1 MQGPSRKI
9 LQAILYESIAVAVL
23 SPSISL
29 IYDEGLAHA
38 GALSLMLSV
47 CALLW
52 NVLFNYVFECWEARQ
67 PQRARTLG
75 RRLLHSLGFEG
86 GSFYCWCHWWHGGWR
101 FLGGLHWSPIW
112 GCSFSSSFTRWCF
125 SGSLIGCLM
134 YQRPRRGRFRLTNNP
149 RETPISLP
157 VAVLGFVHE
166 QCNQRD

>member
-29 IYDEGLAHA
+29 IYDEDLAHA

-86 GSFYCWCHWWHGGWR
+86 GLVLLLVPLVAWWLEISWWAALVTDLGLFVFFFFYALAFQWVFDR
-101 FLGGLHWSPIW
+101 VFDVPESAKEQV
-112 GCSFSSSFTRWCF
+112 SV
-125 SGSLIGCLM
+125 
-134 YQRPRRGRFRLTNNP
+134 NP
-149 RETPISLP
+149 
-157 VAVLGFVHE
+157 
-166 QCNQRD
+166 

>member
-86 GSFYCWCHWWHGGWR
+86 GLVLLLVPLVAWWLEISWWAALVTDLGLFVFFFFYALVFQWVFDRVFDVPNSAKGEA
-101 FLGGLHWSPIW
+101 SV
-112 GCSFSSSFTRWCF
+112 
-125 SGSLIGCLM
+125 
-134 YQRPRRGRFRLTNNP
+134 NP
-149 RETPISLP
+149 
-157 VAVLGFVHE
+157 
-166 QCNQRD
+166 

>member
-23 SPSISL
+23 SPSISF

-52 NVLFNYVFECWEARQ
+52 NVLFNYAFEFWEAHQ

-86 GSFYCWCHWWHGGWR
+86 GWFCCWCHWWHGG
-101 FLGGLHWSPIW
+101 
-112 GCSFSSSFTRWCF
+112 
-125 SGSLIGCLM
+125 
-134 YQRPRRGRFRLTNNP
+134 
-149 RETPISLP
+149 
-157 VAVLGFVHE
+157 
-166 QCNQRD
+166 

>member
-23 SPSISL
+23 SPSISF

-52 NVLFNYVFECWEARQ
+52 NVLFNYVFEFWEAHQ

-86 GSFYCWCHWWHGGWR
+86 GLVLLLVPLVAWWLKISWWAALVTDLGLFVFFFFYALVFQWVFDRVFDVPNSAKGEA
-101 FLGGLHWSPIW
+101 SV
-112 GCSFSSSFTRWCF
+112 
-125 SGSLIGCLM
+125 
-134 YQRPRRGRFRLTNNP
+134 NP
-149 RETPISLP
+149 
-157 VAVLGFVHE
+157 
-166 QCNQRD
+166 

>member
-1 MQGPSRKI
+1 MQGPSRKL

-86 GSFYCWCHWWHGGWR
+86 GLVLLLVPLVAWWLEISWWAALVTDLGLFVFFFFYALAFQWVFDR
-101 FLGGLHWSPIW
+101 VFDVPESAKEQV
-112 GCSFSSSFTRWCF
+112 SV
-125 SGSLIGCLM
+125 
-134 YQRPRRGRFRLTNNP
+134 NP
-149 RETPISLP
+149 
-157 VAVLGFVHE
+157 
-166 QCNQRD
+166 

>member
-86 GSFYCWCHWWHGGWR
+86 GLVLLLVPLVAWWLEISWWAALVTDLGLFVFFFFYALAFQWVFDR
-101 FLGGLHWSPIW
+101 VFDAPESAKEQV
-112 GCSFSSSFTRWCF
+112 SV
-125 SGSLIGCLM
+125 
-134 YQRPRRGRFRLTNNP
+134 NP
-149 RETPISLP
+149 
-157 VAVLGFVHE
+157 
-166 QCNQRD
+166 

>member
-86 GSFYCWCHWWHGGWR
+86 GLVLLLVPLVAWWLEISWWAALVTDLGLFVFFFYALAFQWVFDR
-101 FLGGLHWSPIW
+101 VFDVPESAKEQV
-112 GCSFSSSFTRWCF
+112 SV
-125 SGSLIGCLM
+125 
-134 YQRPRRGRFRLTNNP
+134 NP
-149 RETPISLP
+149 
-157 VAVLGFVHE
+157 
-166 QCNQRD
+166 

>member
-23 SPSISL
+23 SPSISF

-52 NVLFNYVFECWEARQ
+52 NVLFNYAFEFWEAHQ

-86 GSFYCWCHWWHGGWR
+86 GLVLLLVPLVAWWLKISWWAALVTD
-101 FLGGLHWSPIW
+101 LGL
-112 GCSFSSSFTRWCF
+112 FVFFFFTRWCF
-125 SGSLIGCLM
+125 SGSSTEYSM
-134 YQRPRRGRFRLTNNP
+134 YQTPRRGKLRLTHNP
-149 RETPISLP
+149 LGIPISLP
-157 VAVLGFVHE
+157 VARLGFE
-166 QCNQRD
+166 YE

>member
-52 NVLFNYVFECWEARQ
+52 NVLFNYAFECWEAHQ
-67 PQRARTLG
+67 PQRTRTLG

-86 GSFYCWCHWWHGGWR
+86 GLVLLLVPLVAWWLEISWWAALVTDLGLFVFFFFYALAFQWVFDKVFDVPKSAQGEV
-101 FLGGLHWSPIW
+101 SV
-112 GCSFSSSFTRWCF
+112 
-125 SGSLIGCLM
+125 
-134 YQRPRRGRFRLTNNP
+134 NP
-149 RETPISLP
+149 
-157 VAVLGFVHE
+157 
-166 QCNQRD
+166 